1 MKTLS
6 TILAL
11 SLLAMPLNARAEDPH
26 AQHDMKGMGEMKC
39 MQGMKCMNEAK
50 DMKDMK
56 GMDGM
61 HDMKAMG
68 ADASESSKAFAEVN
82 MKMHKDMT
90 MEFTGNPDVDFAK
103 GMIPHHQGAIDM
115 AKVVL
120 QYGKDPEMK
129 KLAEDIIKAQDT
141 EIAFMKGWLAK
152 QPK

>member
-1 MKTLS
+1 MKTFS

-26 AQHDMKGMGEMKC
+26 AQHDMKGMGEMK
-39 MQGMKCMNEAK
+39 
-50 DMKDMK
+50 
-56 GMDGM
+56 
-61 HDMKAMG
+61 DMKAMG

-103 GMIPHHQGAIDM
+103 AMIPHHQGAIDM

-129 KLAEDIIKAQDT
+129 KLAEDIIKAQDI

>member
-1 MKTLS
+1 MKILT
-6 TILAL
+6 TIIAL

-26 AQHDMKGMGEMKC
+26 AQHDMKGMREMKC

-103 GMIPHHQGAIDM
+103 GMIPHHQGAIEM

-120 QYGKDPEMK
+120 KYGKDPEMK
-129 KLAEDIIKAQDT
+129 KLAEEIINAQDT

>member
-11 SLLAMPLNARAEDPH
+11 SLLAMPLTARAEDPH
-26 AQHDMKGMGEMKC
+26 AQHDMKGME
-39 MQGMKCMNEAK
+39 
-50 DMKDMK
+50 
-56 GMDGM
+56 GM

-68 ADASESSKAFAEVN
+68 AESEAAKAFAEVN
-82 MKMHKDMT
+82 TKMHKDMT

-115 AKVVL
+115 ANVVL
-120 QYGKDPEMK
+120 KYGKDPEMK
-129 KLAEDIIKAQDT
+129 KLAEEIIKAQDT